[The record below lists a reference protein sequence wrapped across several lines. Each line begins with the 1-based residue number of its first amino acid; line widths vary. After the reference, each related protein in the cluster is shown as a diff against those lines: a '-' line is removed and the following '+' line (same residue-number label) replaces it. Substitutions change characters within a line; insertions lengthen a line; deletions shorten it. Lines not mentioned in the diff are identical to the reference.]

1 VEDALIMWLEGLET
15 LEYGEHLSR
24 IEREFRGQGK

>member
-1 VEDALIMWLEGLET
+1 MWLEGLET

-24 IEREFRGQGK
+24 IEQEIRGQGKG